1 MVLVS
6 KANKRAIFAYLLREG
21 CIVVKK
27 DGYLPQHQH
36 VGGGVT
42 NLEVMMIVKSLKSR
56 GYLTDVFNWQWSY
69 YVVTKEGV
77 KYLIQQ
83 LGVSTDVVPATY
95 TKKRPAAAVKVVDED
110 EKAAAA
116 EETGMGR

>member
-6 KANKRAIFAYLLREG
+6 KAHKREIFSYLLREG
-21 CIVVKK
+21 VIVVKK

-36 VGGGVT
+36 ISGVS

-56 GYLTDVFNWQWSY
+56 GYLADVFNWQWSY
-69 YVVTKEGV
+69 YTVTPPGV

-83 LGVSTDVVPATY
+83 LGKFLLEIALIILPVF
-95 TKKRPAAAVKVVDED
+95 R
-110 EKAAAA
+110 
-116 EETGMGR
+116 RLR

>member
-1 MVLVS
+1 M
-6 KANKRAIFAYLLREG
+6 
-21 CIVVKK
+21 
-27 DGYLPQHQH
+27 
-36 VGGGVT
+36 T

-83 LGVSTDVVPATY
+83 LGKFRRFLHLLNDFFTQALALTLFPQPTSKNVQ
-95 TKKRPAAAVKVVDED
+95 RPQ
-110 EKAAAA
+110 
-116 EETGMGR
+116 